1 MNNLK
6 LIVEYINQKN
16 LDKALI
22 QCDEHDKVSEQYII
36 NNLKGVIYL
45 LKNDQHLAEEYF
57 IKSHNLNKTFEDPIN
72 NLYLIYLKKKDFKR
86 LLVSAKLLY
95 DINILNEKY
104 NYQLAYAFEV
114 NNNNIQAIEFYN
126 KCIDLNGKNKIGAIN
141 NIGNIFLRNNKNKT
155 ALNFFLQ
162 AENIKKNDKIIIN
175 NLFLNY
181 IKLKDEKKADEYYL
195 KANNIDNQS
204 IEFLYNKAEYLILK
218 GNYENAIAILEA
230 NKNINKFLII
240 LISLYFNMGK
250 TKEGEQLLKEN
261 KDKIKS
267 DPNLY
272 NYLGIRSLYEGNFED
287 GWKYYEYRG
296 SKLNSR
302 FSAEKEWNGEKLD
315 NKSIVVFS
323 EQGLGD
329 SIQFSKYL
337 IPLAKLCNNV
347 NFVVKNNIY
356 KLFKNDY
363 QNITI
368 ETFET
373 IKDKK
378 YDYKISLGSLI
389 KFFYKEEFKSENDL
403 IARNKVEISKWS
415 EKFNR
420 SKPNVG
426 LVWSGSFYGPNQPF
440 RSIPLKKLEKIFTL
454 DIEFYC
460 LQNEIWERDKI
471 HFNEM
476 KISDF
481 GKYDLVEIASIIE
494 NLDLVISADTSI
506 LHLSTALNKETWG
519 IFNIYPDWRWG
530 GLDKIN
536 PYNSLVKINQTKFN
550 QWEDVTDQIYKK
562 LKIKFNLKEA

>member
-22 QCDEHDKVSEQYII
+22 QCDEHDEVSEQYIV

-57 IKSHNLNKTFEDPIN
+57 IKSHNLNKKFEDPIN

-95 DINILNEKY
+95 EINILNEKY
-104 NYQLAYAFEV
+104 NYQLAYALEV

-162 AENIKKNDKIIIN
+162 AESIKKNDKIIIN

-250 TKEGEQLLKEN
+250 SKEGEQLLKEN

-329 SIQFSKYL
+329 SIQFSKY
-337 IPLAKLCNNV
+337 
-347 NFVVKNNIY
+347 
-356 KLFKNDY
+356 
-363 QNITI
+363 
-368 ETFET
+368 
-373 IKDKK
+373 
-378 YDYKISLGSLI
+378 
-389 KFFYKEEFKSENDL
+389 
-403 IARNKVEISKWS
+403 
-415 EKFNR
+415 
-420 SKPNVG
+420 
-426 LVWSGSFYGPNQPF
+426 
-440 RSIPLKKLEKIFTL
+440 
-454 DIEFYC
+454 
-460 LQNEIWERDKI
+460 
-471 HFNEM
+471 
-476 KISDF
+476 
-481 GKYDLVEIASIIE
+481 
-494 NLDLVISADTSI
+494 
-506 LHLSTALNKETWG
+506 
-519 IFNIYPDWRWG
+519 
-530 GLDKIN
+530 
-536 PYNSLVKINQTKFN
+536 
-550 QWEDVTDQIYKK
+550 
-562 LKIKFNLKEA
+562 

>member
-22 QCDEHDKVSEQYII
+22 HCDEHDKVSEQYII

-95 DINILNEKY
+95 EINILNEKY

-126 KCIDLNGKNKIGAIN
+126 KCINLNGKNKIGAIN

-162 AENIKKNDKIIIN
+162 AESIKKNDKIIIN

-218 GNYENAIAILEA
+218 GNYENAIIILEA

-250 TKEGEQLLKEN
+250 SKEAEQLLKEN

-403 IARNKVEISKWS
+403 IAQNKLEISEWS

-481 GKYDLVEIASIIE
+481 GKYNLVEISSIIE

-506 LHLSTALNKETWG
+506 LHLSAALNKETWG

-530 GLDKIN
+530 ALDKIN
-536 PYNSLVKINQTKFN
+536 PYKSLIKINQNKFN
-550 QWEDVTDQIYKK
+550 EWNDVADEIFKK
-562 LKIKFNLKEA
+562 LKNKFKLD